1 MYVNL
6 GQRGGSVSRGG
17 VRRTGQ
23 WIIAAAIVGT
33 LGLAG
38 CSSGSSPAPS
48 GGNSGAQGN
57 GGAQQQAAPAVVK
70 PAAAV
75 KLQPGAGAQDVSP
88 SGPIAVSVA
97 DGTIE
102 SVTLSN
108 PDGKQVAGTLSTDKM
123 SWTASESLGFN
134 KTYTW
139 NGTATGTDGKAA
151 PISGNFTTVKPKRL
165 VRGSLNVAD
174 GQTYGIAMPISV
186 TFDAPVTDKAAAQ
199 KALSVK
205 TSVPTDG
212 AWAWL
217 NDRTVHWR
225 PKAYW
230 APGTEVT
237 VSAKLYGVKYS
248 DGSYGKD
255 DVGSTFKIGR
265 AQVVQANTETHRAVV
280 IRDGQQIADYPVSY
294 GLDSDPGRVTKSG
307 THVVMT
313 KHDTYFMNNPKYD
326 YENVEVHWAV
336 RISSNGEFFHA
347 APWSVGQQGKRNVS
361 HGCANLSPA
370 NAKAY
375 YDMALMGDPV
385 EIVGSTQKLSPADG
399 DYYDWIYSW
408 DQWAAKSAL

>member
-6 GQRGGSVSRGG
+6 GQRGGSVGRGG
-17 VRRTGQ
+17 VRRTGL
-23 WIIAAAIVGT
+23 WIIAAAMAGL
-33 LGLAG
+33 LGVAG
-38 CSSGSSPAPS
+38 CSSGSSPAPT
-48 GGNSGAQGN
+48 GGNPGAQDN
-57 GGAQQQAAPAVVK
+57 KVQQQAAPAVVK

-75 KLQPGAGAQDVSP
+75 RLQPAAGAQDVSP
-88 SGPIAVSVA
+88 SGPITVAVA

-102 SVTLSN
+102 TVTLTN

-123 SWTASESLGFN
+123 SWTASEALGFN

-139 NGTATGTDGKAA
+139 NGTATGSDGKTA

-174 GQTYGIAMPISV
+174 GQTYGVAMPIAIN
-186 TFDAPVTDKAAAQ
+186 FDAPVSDKAAAQ

-225 PKAYW
+225 PKTYW

-237 VSAKLYGVKYS
+237 VTAKLYGIKYS

-255 DVGSTFKIGR
+255 DVSSSFKIGR
-265 AQVVQANTETHRAVV
+265 AVVVKANTETHRWVV
-280 IRDGQQIADYPVSY
+280 YRNGEQVADYPASY
-294 GLDSDPGRVTKSG
+294 GLDSDPGRVTESG
-307 THVVMT
+307 THVVMS
-313 KHDTYFMNNPKYD
+313 KHDTYFMSNPKYD
-326 YENVEVHWAV
+326 YENVETHWAV
-336 RISSNGEFFHA
+336 RISSNGVFSHS

-375 YDMALMGDPV
+375 YDIAMVGDPV
-385 EIVGSTQKLSPADG
+385 EVVGSSQHLSAKDG
-399 DYYDWIYSW
+399 DYYDWALSW
-408 DQWAAKSAL
+408 DQWLAKSAG